1 MCLGFFFA
9 LHLHIEVVVSG
20 FFSSSYSLCKTIY
33 KIYNRYAMCAFK
45 ISSLAL
51 VGFGFLSLE
60 SSKIIGNAHVVVTNF
75 VGSAIISDGSFF
87 FFCCANDTAFEVKRN
102 ERTIESRLKRVF
114 RYHISFSACE
124 ANIYLDQKTFPIFK
138 MIVPLFVFF
147 FPSANV
153 FYLWLGVVL
162 P

>member
-1 MCLGFFFA
+1 MRIQDIFL
-9 LHLHIEVVVSG
+9 
-20 FFSSSYSLCKTIY
+20 SSRWL
-33 KIYNRYAMCAFK
+33 RF
-45 ISSLAL
+45 SLARKQQNNWQCTCCRNEFRWL
-51 VGFGFLSLE
+51 CHYFRRF
-60 SSKIIGNAHVVVTNF
+60 
-75 VGSAIISDGSFF
+75 FF

-114 RYHISFSACE
+114 RYRISFSACE
-124 ANIYLDQKTFPIFK
+124 ANIYLDQKTFPIFE